1 MKKFTASSGHR
12 RAGAEDDF
20 ALRSGMFH
28 ERAGTPNEAV
38 VDGYFCATGS
48 DAIRTATVGTILE
61 PEIAADTVAVRLA
74 PVRVYRTSM

>member
-12 RAGAEDDF
+12 RAGAEDVF

-28 ERAGTPNEAV
+28 ERAGPRNEAV

-48 DAIRTATVGTILE
+48 AAIRMAAVGTILE
-61 PEIAADTVAVRLA
+61 TEIVAGTLAARLA
-74 PVRVYRTSM
+74 PVRAYHTSM

>member
-12 RAGAEDDF
+12 RADAEDDF

-28 ERAGTPNEAV
+28 ERAGPRNEAV
-38 VDGYFCATGS
+38 ADGYFCATGS
-48 DAIRTATVGTILE
+48 DAIRMATVGTILE
-61 PEIAADTVAVRLA
+61 TEIVAGTLAVRLA